1 MRMPKLQ
8 HENGDD
14 SPATDSVVLAVY
26 APFGSDEVLSRYP
39 DGTSNELAQ
48 HPLFQSLLK
57 VAAQRVH
64 VAALIDLRDDDTY
77 LVEIEAG
84 RPQDVRVTSRWKQK
98 MEEPRNLAGFL
109 LHAHN
114 AHPNAAVV
122 LALEGHGA
130 GFLPDLDP
138 TQITIQNVTEDGKI
152 QWHIAKG
159 QSVPQDKDGAPVL
172 PMGSPTLPMGSPT
185 LPGIR
190 SVLSTWGL
198 AEALRLAE
206 AAGVPKLPVIHFNN
220 CFNLSVEVMHTIAP
234 YAHYATGYANY
245 NFFTAGA
252 TYPSVFAQ
260 LRAAGTARA
269 EQLAVWFAFANR
281 DALQA
286 KGNHP
291 TMGGVVPLAC
301 MRGVAERVDDLAD
314 ALLAAMR
321 TASPQQRPQIVEKI
335 KLAIRRAQQY
345 DTEGRQELETP
356 DELTDIRSLAHF
368 LQKDDFGPSK
378 VVPAAQAL
386 EKALAGIQRYGAT
399 DEPWTDLGVVW
410 DFDPKK
416 KSLAMN
422 IFLPDPRREGVW
434 DWRSPYY
441 LTVNPDPTRPRVQP
455 NIIDFVKITD
465 WVDFLIE
472 YHKDVKFVGL
482 LAPAIPVF
490 PVFNARFELPKPDT
504 DDEDQDDCA
513 QPGRPGQPRRLGPV
527 VQRTEGPDFELGG
540 RHAS

>member
-1 MRMPKLQ
+1 MRMPRLQ
-8 HENGDD
+8 PEKGDD
-14 SPATDSVVLAVY
+14 SPVTDSVVLAVY

-39 DGTSNELAQ
+39 DGTSKELAQ

-57 VAAQRVH
+57 VAAHRTH
-64 VAALIDLRDDDTY
+64 VVALIDLYGDDTY
-77 LVEIEAG
+77 LVEIDAG

-98 MEEPRNLAGFL
+98 MNEPRNLAGFL

-114 AHPNAAVV
+114 AHPTAAVV

-138 TQITIQNVTEDGKI
+138 NQITLQNVTENGRFEWRLS
-152 QWHIAKG
+152 QG
-159 QSVPQDKDGAPVL
+159 QSVPRFGDGSPVL
-172 PMGSPTLPMGSPT
+172 PMGNPTLPMGNPT
-185 LPGIR
+185 LPGNQ
-190 SVLSTWGL
+190 SPLSTWGL
-198 AEALRLAE
+198 AEALRLAV

-220 CFNLSVEVMHTIAP
+220 CFNLSVEVMHTIA
-234 YAHYATGYANY
+234 AHAHFATGYANY

-252 TYPSVFAQ
+252 TYPSVFEQ
-260 LRAAGTARA
+260 LRTAGSASA

-291 TMGGVVPLAC
+291 TMGGVVPLAR
-301 MRGVAERVDDLAD
+301 MREVAERIDDLAD

-321 TASPQQRPQIVEKI
+321 VPSPHPRPQVVEKI
-335 KLAIRRAQQY
+335 KLAIRRAQQF
-345 DTEGRQELETP
+345 DTTGTQELETP

-368 LQKDDFGPSK
+368 LQKDDFGTSK
-378 VVPAAQAL
+378 VAPAAQAL
-386 EKALAGIQRYGAT
+386 EKVLAGIQRYGAT

-410 DFDPKK
+410 DFNPAK

-441 LTVNPDPTRPRVQP
+441 LTVNPDPTKPRVQP
-455 NIIDFVKITD
+455 NIIDFVKVTD

-482 LAPAIPVF
+482 LAPSIPVF

-513 QPGRPGQPRRLGPV
+513 NPDGPGNPAGSGPSSSGPKGQ
-527 VQRTEGPDFELGG
+527 T
-540 RHAS
+540 SN